1 MLRSVAT
8 ARRLEK
14 ALYAKGGMVEA
25 TSIVRKLFDGVV
37 PERATDIEAITQK
50 YDHKFRLIADREGFN
65 LDAGGFSAI
74 QYTSRST
81 RQMWLFGYAGM
92 QALHCYS
99 SLIVLLK
106 SLNKTLEIDEVNRM
120 PGQAEEDEKFKKIVD
135 AVKDLNSVFHEDD
148 FSWPSDIPEPE
159 SGRPEDA
166 ERAAVFDLTCMAT
179 AYVFLHELKHVI
191 FSAEGDAPEDPRIEE
206 YRCDEFAKEMMISEI
221 RQYAES
227 SGYPEDEVI
236 RKRMMGVALASA
248 FILFATGKDRF
259 AGSES
264 HPPVHGRWLATVKDV
279 NLPDDDWFWL
289 YFSSLSLALLKYYSI
304 SISPKTIQS
313 YKSLCLDLVVDLEN
327 GI

>member
-1 MLRSVAT
+1 M
-8 ARRLEK
+8 
-14 ALYAKGGMVEA
+14 EA

-37 PERATDIEAITQK
+37 PERASEIEAITKK
-50 YDHKFRLIADREGFN
+50 YDPQFRLIADRDGFN

-106 SLNKTLEIDEVNRM
+106 SLNETLDIDEVNKI
-120 PGQAEEDEKFKKIVD
+120 PDQAAEDEKFRIIVD
-135 AVKDLNSVFHEDD
+135 SVKELNSVFHEDD
-148 FSWPSDIPEPE
+148 FTWPSDIPEPE
-159 SGRPEDA
+159 NGKPKDT
-166 ERAAVFDLTCMAT
+166 ERAVVFDLTCMAT

-191 FSAEGDAPEDPRIEE
+191 FSSDGDAPEDPKDEE
-206 YRCDEFAKEMMISEI
+206 YECDAFAKEMMISEI
-221 RQYAES
+221 RKYAES
-227 SGYPEDEVI
+227 SGYPEDKI
-236 RKRMMGVALASA
+236 RMKRMMGIALASA
-248 FILFATGKDRF
+248 FILFTTGKERY
-259 AGSES
+259 AGSDS
-264 HPPVHGRWLATVKDV
+264 HPPVHGRWRELVKDV

-304 SISPKTIQS
+304 NISPKVVKS
-313 YKSLCLDLVVDLEN
+313 YKTLCLDLIVDLEN